1 MANTQNLM
9 TPQELNARLTP
20 EERSANA
27 RKAQEAS
34 AEAKRKKKDM
44 RYFAQMVLDE
54 LVRDK
59 KSGAEYPMRYAL
71 IKKVA
76 DATLKKGD
84 YNSMK
89 ALAQLAGELPKDAS
103 NDVVIN
109 VIYNGVTK
117 EAQDALDDL

>member
-1 MANTQNLM
+1 MANDGNLIPNTRR
-9 TPQELNARLTP
+9 TPNEVR
-20 EERSANA
+20 ENA
-27 RKAQEAS
+27 RKGGIASGEAR
-34 AEAKRKKKDM
+34 RKKKDM

-59 KSGAEYPMRYAL
+59 KSGAEFPMRYAL

-89 ALAQLAGELPKDAS
+89 ALAQLAGEMPKES
-103 NDVVIN
+103 SGEVVIN
-109 VIYNGVTK
+109 VNYNGVSQ
-117 EAQDALDDL
+117 EAQDALNDL

>member
-1 MANTQNLM
+1 MANDENIKQHQFDVITASQ
-9 TPQELNARLTP
+9 QREIA
-20 EERSANA
+20 S
-27 RKAQEAS
+27 KGGKAS

-59 KSGAEYPMRYAL
+59 KSGAEFPMRYAL

-89 ALAQLAGELPKDAS
+89 ALAQLAGEMPKES
-103 NDVVIN
+103 SGEVVIN
-109 VIYNGVTK
+109 VNYNGVSQ
-117 EAQDALDDL
+117 EAQDALNDL

>member
-1 MANTQNLM
+1 MANTKNLM

-59 KSGAEYPMRYAL
+59 KSGAEFPMRYAL

-76 DATLKKGD
+76 DTTLKKGD

-89 ALAQLAGELPKDAS
+89 ALAQLAGELPKDTT

-109 VIYNGVTK
+109 VNYNGVTK
-117 EAQDALDDL
+117 EAQEAIDEL

>member
-1 MANTQNLM
+1 MANNNLDPNIGKDTQFQSGN
-9 TPQELNARLTP
+9 
-20 EERSANA
+20 
-27 RKAQEAS
+27 KAAMAGRNGGIAS
-34 AEAKRKKKDM
+34 GEAKRKKKDM

-59 KSGAEYPMRYAL
+59 KSGAEFPMRYAL

-76 DATLKKGD
+76 DTTLKKGD

-89 ALAQLAGELPKDAS
+89 ALAQLAGELPKDTT

-109 VIYNGVTK
+109 VNYNGVTK
-117 EAQDALDDL
+117 EAQDAIDEL

>member
-1 MANTQNLM
+1 MANEQNLI
-9 TPQELNARLTP
+9 PFDQLAESRQREIRQKGAY
-20 EERSANA
+20 AA
-27 RKAQEAS
+27 

-59 KSGAEYPMRYAL
+59 KSGAEFPMRYAL

-89 ALAQLAGELPKDAS
+89 ALAQLAGEMPKES
-103 NDVVIN
+103 SGEVVIN
-109 VIYNGVTK
+109 VNYNGVSQ
-117 EAQDALDDL
+117 EAQDALNDL

>member
-1 MANTQNLM
+1 MANNNLDPNIGKDTQFQSGN
-9 TPQELNARLTP
+9 
-20 EERSANA
+20 
-27 RKAQEAS
+27 KAAMAGRNGGIAS
-34 AEAKRKKKDM
+34 GEAKRKKKDM

-59 KSGAEYPMRYAL
+59 KSGAEFPMRYAL

-76 DATLKKGD
+76 DTTLKKGD

-89 ALAQLAGELPKDAS
+89 ALAQLAGELPKDTT

-109 VIYNGVTK
+109 VNYNGVTK
-117 EAQDALDDL
+117 EAQEAIDEL